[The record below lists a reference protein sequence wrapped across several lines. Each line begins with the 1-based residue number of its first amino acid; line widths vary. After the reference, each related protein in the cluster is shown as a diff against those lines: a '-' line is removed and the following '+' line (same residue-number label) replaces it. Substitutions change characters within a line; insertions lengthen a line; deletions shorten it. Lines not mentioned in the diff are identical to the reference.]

1 MREGFGSKFGVLVAL
16 AGSAVGLGNFWRFPY
31 LMGQNGGAA
40 FIILYIAFACLLCLP
55 IFIAEFIIGRRAQQN
70 AHSAFIALHPS
81 KAWGKAGIL
90 TILTPFVILCFYSVI
105 GGWSVFYM
113 LKSFT
118 LSFTTTGSQTE
129 IADIFTNFVSD
140 PWTPIVSLLM
150 FIVAVCYIVAKG
162 VKGGIE
168 RYSKVMMP
176 VMFVLVLLIAIYSC
190 RLDGAQQGLSYMFRP
205 DFSKLNADVCLK
217 ALGQAFFSL
226 SLGSGVIMTYA
237 SYVSKG
243 DSILK
248 HSVYT
253 VIADLLFA
261 VIAGLA
267 IMPAVFAFGLEPG
280 SGPGL
285 VFEALPYIFS
295 QMPAGAI
302 VAILFFI
309 ALLLA
314 ALSSAISQ
322 LEAVVAW
329 LVEEKKMS
337 RVRSSVLVSCAA
349 TIFAVLCSLSF
360 GVLSDIRIFG
370 MTIFDT
376 FDYVSSNILLTVM
389 SLIIVLFVG
398 WKMSR
403 QDVYD
408 EFTNSGTLAQNV
420 RIFRLIYFLVR
431 YVAPV
436 AVITVFLAGI
446 IL

>member
-40 FIILYIAFACLLCLP
+40 FIILYIGFACLLCLP

-70 AHSAFIALHPS
+70 AHSAFLALHPS

-105 GGWSVFYM
+105 GGWSVYYM

-118 LSFTTTGSQTE
+118 LSFTNIENQTE
-129 IADIFTNFVSD
+129 ISGIFTNFVSD
-140 PWTPIVSLLM
+140 PWTPIVSLLI
-150 FIVAVCYIVAKG
+150 FIVAVSYIVAKG

-168 RYSKVMMP
+168 RFSKVMMP
-176 VMFVLVLLIAIYSC
+176 IMFVLVLLIAIYTSS
-190 RLDGAQQGLSYMFRP
+190 LEGAEQGLSYMFKP
-205 DFSKLNADVCLK
+205 DFTKLNADVCLK

-237 SYVSKG
+237 SYVNKS
-243 DSILK
+243 DNILK

-295 QMPAGAI
+295 KMPAGAI

-309 ALLLA
+309 SLFLA

-337 RVRSSVLVSCAA
+337 RVRSSVIVSCAA
-349 TIFAVLCSLSF
+349 TILAVLCSLSF
-360 GVLSDIRIFG
+360 GVLSGIRIFG
-370 MTIFDT
+370 MTIFDS

-398 WKMSR
+398 WKMKKPE
-403 QDVYD
+403 VYD
-408 EFTNSGTLAQNV
+408 EFTNSGTIVQNV

-431 YVAPV
+431 YVAPI
-436 AVITVFLAGI
+436 AVLIVFLAGI